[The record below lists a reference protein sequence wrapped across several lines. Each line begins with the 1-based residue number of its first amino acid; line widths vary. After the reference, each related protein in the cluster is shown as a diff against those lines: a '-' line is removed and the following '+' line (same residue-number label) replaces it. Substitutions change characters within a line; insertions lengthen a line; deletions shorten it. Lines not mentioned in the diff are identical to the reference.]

1 MREAGSYCPSR
12 GMRRLIR
19 HNEMVETLSYN
30 ENEIQAIFKGGRE
43 DEIMLLH
50 ELMVADIPV
59 YSFGRDRS
67 SLETLFMQITDR
79 EVKEHA
85 HESGL

>member
-1 MREAGSYCPSR
+1 MKMRFRQSLRVNG
-12 GMRRLIR
+12 
-19 HNEMVETLSYN
+19 
-30 ENEIQAIFKGGRE
+30 K
-43 DEIMLLH
+43 DEVMLLH
-50 ELMVADIPV
+50 ELMAADIPV

-85 HESGL
+85 YESGL